1 MLLCAAEPK
10 RSSRSAEPKRSA
22 EDRVLPGHDAIE
34 VRRSKGIVHRT
45 APVDSLVTVLYSRYG
60 IPHPG
65 RGMRPHV

>member
-10 RSSRSAEPKRSA
+10 R

-45 APVDSLVTVLYSRYG
+45 APVDSLITVL
-60 IPHPG
+60 
-65 RGMRPHV
+65 